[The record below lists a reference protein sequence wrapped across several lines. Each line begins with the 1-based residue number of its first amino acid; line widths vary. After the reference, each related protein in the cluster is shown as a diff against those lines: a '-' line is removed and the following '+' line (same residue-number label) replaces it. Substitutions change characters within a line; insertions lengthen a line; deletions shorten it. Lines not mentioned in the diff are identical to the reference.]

1 MGFFLYN
8 IGLEETM
15 KKQNLTGQ
23 VDGESTTFTISE
35 PYKAGTLRVYYNG
48 IRQIVNVTFTEASST
63 TFETTFTPQT
73 GEYIAVEYT
82 PV

>member
-8 IGLEETM
+8 IGIDETM

-23 VDGESTTFTISE
+23 VDGEATTFTISE

-63 TFETTFTPQT
+63 TFETTFIPQT